1 VTLAGQGFQARPKQ
15 FFSIPIRD
23 NYTHTRGAFFGE
35 QFHGMMYYSTSGLKS
50 RVLKAESK
58 QYMNSV
64 GRILRSARE
73 RQGRAVAEIA
83 DELCL
88 TQQYLRAIEE
98 DDVKSLPGTFFYK
111 NFVRQYA
118 AIVGVKHAEIRA
130 GVETLAAAAEEPV
143 LPGNPVQPP
152 LRPLDPI
159 VADSNRNYFAHA
171 RTGLSVAGLAAVLV
185 ACSGFYAWWMRPKD
199 VAAAKPPVVATV
211 VQNVPPVIAPASE
224 PAPTDVAV
232 TPENSPVAQIANVPV
247 TEAAQASVQTEA
259 GLDGLNHVVLNLAA
273 TEKTWLS
280 ITSEGKRL
288 FSGFL
293 EPSQTKTLTGLDAA
307 QMTVGNAGGIEVRL
321 NGKPIGPIGKS
332 GQVRRVVFTP
342 DNFEVLPMDLPTA
355 TRSETL

>member
-1 VTLAGQGFQARPKQ
+1 
-15 FFSIPIRD
+15 
-23 NYTHTRGAFFGE
+23 
-35 QFHGMMYYSTSGLKS
+35 
-50 RVLKAESK
+50 
-58 QYMNSV
+58 MNSV

-118 AIVGVKHAEIRA
+118 AIVGVKHSEIRA
-130 GVETLAAAAEEPV
+130 GAEALAAAADEPV
-143 LPGNPVQPP
+143 LPGNLAPP
-152 LRPLDPI
+152 PMRPLDPI
-159 VADSNRNYFAHA
+159 VADSNRHYFANS
-171 RTGLSVAGLAAVLV
+171 RTGMSVAGLVVVLV
-185 ACSGFYAWWMRPKD
+185 ACSGFYSWWMRPKE
-199 VAAAKPPVVATV
+199 VAAAKPVPPAAVV
-211 VQNVPPVIAPASE
+211 NVPQDVPQIVQPATQPVSDPP
-224 PAPTDVAV
+224 PAPLASNPDSAPPAQEMKAQV
-232 TPENSPVAQIANVPV
+232 TQ
-247 TEAAQASVQTEA
+247 VQTQST
-259 GLDGLNHVVLNLAA
+259 LDGLNQVVLNLAA

-293 EPSQTKTLTGLDAA
+293 EPSQTKTLTGLEAA

-342 DNFEVLPMDLPTA
+342 DNFEVLPLDLPA
-355 TRSETL
+355 AAPAETL

>member
-1 VTLAGQGFQARPKQ
+1 
-15 FFSIPIRD
+15 
-23 NYTHTRGAFFGE
+23 
-35 QFHGMMYYSTSGLKS
+35 MYYSTSGLKS
-50 RVLKAESK
+50 RVLKAESI

-98 DDVKSLPGTFFYK
+98 DDVKNLPGTFFYK

-118 AIVGVKHAEIRA
+118 AIVGVKESEIKA
-130 GVETLAAAAEEPV
+130 GIEALAAAAEEPV
-143 LPGNPVQPP
+143 LPGNLVQPP
-152 LRPLDPI
+152 VRPMDPI
-159 VADSNRNYFAHA
+159 VADSNRHYFANA
-171 RTGLSVAGLAAVLV
+171 RTGLSVAGLAVVLV
-185 ACSGFYAWWMRPKD
+185 ACSGFYAWWMRPKE
-199 VAAAKPPVVATV
+199 VAAAKPTAPPAV
-211 VQNVPPVIAPASE
+211 VQSVRQDVQEVVQPKVDPGSQPAPADLASPVENQPAQAPAVQVIAE
-224 PAPTDVAV
+224 
-232 TPENSPVAQIANVPV
+232 AQ
-247 TEAAQASVQTEA
+247 TQTT
-259 GLDGLNHVVLNLAA
+259 LDGLNQVVLNLAA

-293 EPSQTKTLTGLDAA
+293 EPRQTKTLTGLDAA

-342 DNFEVLPMDLPTA
+342 DNFEVLPLDLPAA
-355 TRSETL
+355 TPAETL

>member
-1 VTLAGQGFQARPKQ
+1 
-15 FFSIPIRD
+15 
-23 NYTHTRGAFFGE
+23 
-35 QFHGMMYYSTSGLKS
+35 
-50 RVLKAESK
+50 
-58 QYMNSV
+58 MNSV

-118 AIVGVKHAEIRA
+118 AIVGVKEAEIRTGIEA
-130 GVETLAAAAEEPV
+130 LAAAAEEPV
-143 LPGNPVQPP
+143 LPGVAGAASGASDGPDRRRLQPP
-152 LRPLDPI
+152 LLRQHQARAVSGRTSGRAAGLFRILRLVEQTGRSVRCAKPRPLPAVI
-159 VADSNRNYFAHA
+159 QTASPA
-171 RTGLSVAGLAAVLV
+171 RIPDLSV
-185 ACSGFYAWWMRPKD
+185 SGQTRD
-199 VAAAKPPVVATV
+199 V
-211 VQNVPPVIAPASE
+211 Q
-224 PAPTDVAV
+224 V
-232 TPENSPVAQIANVPV
+232 TA
-247 TEAAQASVQTEA
+247 EAATSQTTV
-259 GLDGLNHVVLNLAA
+259 DGINQVVLNLSA

-307 QMTVGNAGGIEVRL
+307 RMTVGNAGGIEVRL

-332 GQVRRVVFTP
+332 GQVRVVVFTP
-342 DNFEVLPMDLPTA
+342 DNFEVLPLDPPA
-355 TRSETL
+355 TPSETL